1 MPSYNLAIV
10 GMGNVARALLRLL
23 ISKET
28 DLRRRY
34 DIRWR
39 LTGVATRRTGW
50 IADPDGLNPLA
61 VLHGH
66 SLMQHGNTAQ
76 PRNLREWLEKTRAD
90 VFFEAT
96 SLNVKTGQPATEH
109 LRMALDLG
117 MHAITANKGPI
128 VHAYHELTALAKEK
142 NRQFLYE
149 STVMD
154 GVPVFSMFPNGLPA
168 TELRGFSG
176 VLNSTT
182 NVVLTEIEKGRSM
195 DEAVKRA
202 QAMGI
207 AETDPTADLGG
218 WDAAVKV
225 VALAI
230 VLMGANVRLEHVQR
244 TGIRELS
251 EEKIR
256 SVPTAWS
263 AACVPK
269 CCLLPIFSQTSRAA
283 AQRSVLTWTF
293 SGYRSSSTIPASKPR
308 ATACLPISCGPCA
321 SETLAGASS
330 VGNKPLRDRQRRS
343 HPVGVADIEQHS
355 FRNFAGHFPRF
366 QVENKQGL
374 TALHFTG
381 IGALFPDSSQNG
393 ARVISEIHG
402 QPH

>member
-1 MPSYNLAIV
+1 LPSYNLAIV

-66 SLMQHGNTAQ
+66 ALPTQLVQSAPHNV
-76 PRNLREWLEKTRAD
+76 REWLERARAD
-90 VFFEAT
+90 VLFEAT
-96 SLNVKTGQPATEH
+96 SLNVETGQPATDH
-109 LRMALDLG
+109 LKAALECG
-117 MHAITANKGPI
+117 AHAITANKGPI
-128 VHAYHELTALAKEK
+128 VHAYHELSAFAKEQK
-142 NRQFLYE
+142 KQFLFE

-154 GVPVFSMFPNGLPA
+154 GVPVFSMFPYGLPA
-168 TELRGFSG
+168 TDIRGFSG

-195 DEAVKRA
+195 DEAIKRA

-207 AETDPTADLGG
+207 AETDPTADLDG
-218 WDAAVKV
+218 WDSAVKV

-230 VLMGANVRLEHVQR
+230 VLMSADVRLEHVQR

-256 SVPTAWS
+256 SV
-263 AACVPK
+263 
-269 CCLLPIFSQTSRAA
+269 RAA
-283 AQRSVLTWTF
+283 GMRYKLVCRAERRGTGVDLRVSPEILLA
-293 SGYRSSSTIPASKPR
+293 SDPLAGLEGSSSALRFDLDVFGLSFVEHNPGVEATGYGLLADFLR
-308 ATACLPISCGPCA
+308 A
-321 SETLAGASS
+321 
-330 VGNKPLRDRQRRS
+330 V
-343 HPVGVADIEQHS
+343 
-355 FRNFAGHFPRF
+355 
-366 QVENKQGL
+366 
-374 TALHFTG
+374 
-381 IGALFPDSSQNG
+381 
-393 ARVISEIHG
+393 
-402 QPH
+402 QP